1 MKGQTGLMN
10 ILRSLALDK
19 IWRMVTKNV
28 LLLSSIS
35 VCGKVVGQAI
45 PGVTL
50 PLCLKVKNP
59 GLIQS
64 EHC

>member
-1 MKGQTGLMN
+1 MN

-19 IWRMVTKNV
+19 KLEDGDQECFIALQHFSLWE
-28 LLLSSIS
+28 S
-35 VCGKVVGQAI
+35 GGAGI

-50 PLCLKVKNP
+50 PLCLKMKNP

>member
-1 MKGQTGLMN
+1 
-10 ILRSLALDK
+10 
-19 IWRMVTKNV
+19 MVTKNV

-50 PLCLKVKNP
+50 PLCLKMKNP